1 MMYWIQKVMHTIHQ
15 HKAMGSFSSKTWWIP
30 IGNYWGFINPF
41 FVKYFLVWEKYY
53 WGFLHPFFVKYFLVW
68 EKYTFYLYPK
78 AQYNYLEVLITNYLP
93 RVENRV

>member
-15 HKAMGSFSSKTWWIP
+15 HKAMGSSSSKTWWIP
-30 IGNYWGFINPF
+30 IGNYWGFMN
-41 FVKYFLVWEKYY
+41 
-53 WGFLHPFFVKYFLVW
+53 PFFVKYFLVW